1 MTNRQLIIN
10 AGIAETRV
18 ALMEDDALAEIHIER
33 TRERGIVGNIY
44 LGKVKRV
51 LPGMQAAFVEVGL
64 ERSTFLYGGD
74 VLDPDFVTRLA
85 AAKDLSDVDS
95 LQESQAR
102 VSRLPIEKCLKEGED
117 VLVQVAKE
125 PLGTKGA
132 RVTMFVS
139 LPGRYL
145 VLVPNFTHIGV
156 SRRIEA
162 EDERERLKDILQKIK
177 PKNIGVIVRT
187 AAGGVEET
195 MLQRELKYLCKLW
208 QEISSRQK
216 RSSSPARLYEE
227 PELFL
232 KVTRDLYADD
242 ISDVVVDNEEVH
254 EKLRNFLAANIP
266 AAGKKLHL
274 HTGPNP
280 LFDEY
285 GIEVDIARALGRK
298 VWLPSG
304 GYLVID
310 QTEALTSFDV
320 NTGKFVGKVSAQETI
335 LQTNREAVA
344 EIVSQLRLRNI
355 GGIIVLDFIDMDRV
369 DDREE
374 ISNSL
379 LEALKHDKAR
389 TNVLAISELGLVQM
403 TRKRTS
409 ESLEQLLMEAC
420 PFCDGRGRVY
430 SVATEAY
437 NLIRDIERFY
447 VRTGQ
452 KNIKVKIRKDI
463 RDWLRENETELVDHI
478 AQKHGIELEFADA
491 NLRLGDL
498 HEPPYEVLGG

>member
-1 MTNRQLIIN
+1 MSRQLIIN

-18 ALMEDDALAEIHIER
+18 AVLENDSLAEIHIER
-33 TRERGIVGNIY
+33 ARERGIVGNIY

-64 ERSTFLYGGD
+64 ERSAFLYGGD

-102 VSRLPIEKCLKEGED
+102 VSRLPIEKCLKEGQD
-117 VLVQVAKE
+117 VLVQAAKE
-125 PLGTKGA
+125 PLGSKGA

-145 VLVPNFTHIGV
+145 VLIPNFTHIGV
-156 SRRIEA
+156 SRRIDKSE
-162 EDERERLKDILQKIK
+162 ERDRLKDILHKIK
-177 PKNIGVIVRT
+177 PDNIGIIVRT
-187 AAGGVEET
+187 AAAGVSEVL
-195 MLQRELKYLCKLW
+195 LQRELKYLCKLW
-208 QEISSRQK
+208 KEITSK
-216 RSSSPARLYEE
+216 EKNSSSPAKLYEE
-227 PELFL
+227 PELYL
-232 KVTRDLYADD
+232 KVTRDLFADD
-242 ISDVVVDNEEVH
+242 ITQVVVDDEQVH
-254 EKLRNFLAANIP
+254 TKLQTFLDANIP
-266 AAGKKLHL
+266 GARKKLKL
-274 HTGPNP
+274 HEGANP
-280 LFDEY
+280 IFDDY
-285 GIEVDIARALGRK
+285 GVEVDLARALGRK

-320 NTGKFVGKVSAQETI
+320 NTGKFVGKISAQETI
-335 LQTNREAVA
+335 LQTNLEAVA

-355 GGIIVLDFIDMDRV
+355 GGIIVLDFIDMERA
-369 DDREE
+369 DDRDNV
-374 ISNSL
+374 SNTL
-379 LEALKHDKAR
+379 LEALKNDKAR

-430 SVATEAY
+430 SVATEGY
-437 NLIRDIERFY
+437 NLIRDVERFY
-447 VRTGQ
+447 VRTAQ
-452 KNIKVKIRKDI
+452 KHIKVKIRSDI
-463 RDWLRENETELVDHI
+463 REWLLEHEKDLLEHVSK
-478 AQKHGIELEFADA
+478 KHGIEIEFTNS
-491 NLRLGDL
+491 NLRLSEI